1 MLEAFDYPEMGPNC
15 LTRSVSVVSPQAL
28 LMLNNDHV
36 RELAAAFADR
46 VQSIVDESSPRDPD
60 RCATQIDTVYKLA
73 LNRQPSD
80 EERCVGIEALHTLQ
94 AEWQGDEHAAL
105 TTYCHIILNSASFLY
120 ID

>member
-28 LMLNNDHV
+28 LMMNNDQV

-46 VQSIVDESSPRDPD
+46 VRSIVDESTPCDPD
-60 RCATQIDTVYKLA
+60 CRATQIDTVYKLA

-80 EERCVGIEALHTLQ
+80 EEKYIGIAALHTLK

-105 TTYCHIILNSASFLY
+105 TTYCHTILNSAGFLY